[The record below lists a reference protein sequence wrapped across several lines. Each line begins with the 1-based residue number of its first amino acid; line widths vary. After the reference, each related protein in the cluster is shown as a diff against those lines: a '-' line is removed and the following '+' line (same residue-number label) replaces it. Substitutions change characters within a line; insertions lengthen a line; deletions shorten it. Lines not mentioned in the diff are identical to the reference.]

1 MTAAAGAAPIPL
13 SAAQPCTQKKDRA
26 FVSAR
31 KKLALSLSYPVA
43 KESGKKFGATYII
56 CWAPKRK
63 KEGGAASIGKRESRI
78 V

>member
-1 MTAAAGAAPIPL
+1 MVAASAAPIPL
-13 SAAQPCTQKKDRA
+13 PTQPCTQKKDRA
-26 FVSAR
+26 FVSTR
-31 KKLALSLSYPVA
+31 KKLALSLSLSYPVA

-63 KEGGAASIGKRESRI
+63 KEGGSANIKKGESRI